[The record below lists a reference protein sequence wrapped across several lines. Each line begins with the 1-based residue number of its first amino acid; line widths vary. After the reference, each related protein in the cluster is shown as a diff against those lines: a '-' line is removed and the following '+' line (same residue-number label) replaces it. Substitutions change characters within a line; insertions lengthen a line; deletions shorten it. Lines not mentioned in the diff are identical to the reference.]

1 MIAPIRKSITHTL
14 HKAEEWIFANPK
26 IVLSL
31 IFLVTLVFAAA
42 LPKLRIYSDFS
53 DLLPQEHSYI
63 QTYNRIKENFGGA
76 NMIVMAIEVE
86 QGTIFNN
93 DTLKLV
99 HEATQGVDNLP
110 SVNHNLV
117 SSLTHRT
124 ARKVF
129 LSPEGSFVSQP
140 YYDPAKN
147 YSADELAQMQRDV
160 IANPNLFGL
169 MVSPDF
175 KAALIKAQL
184 NESELDYVETFAALQ
199 KVRDTLARDGHKV
212 HVTGNPVLTGWFTP
226 TSTRSCRSWRGRWRC
241 WQRC

>member
-1 MIAPIRKSITHTL
+1 
-14 HKAEEWIFANPK
+14 
-26 IVLSL
+26 
-31 IFLVTLVFAAA
+31 
-42 LPKLRIYSDFS
+42 
-53 DLLPQEHSYI
+53 HSYI

-129 LSPEGSFVSQP
+129 LSPEGSF
-140 YYDPAKN
+140 
-147 YSADELAQMQRDV
+147 
-160 IANPNLFGL
+160 
-169 MVSPDF
+169 
-175 KAALIKAQL
+175 
-184 NESELDYVETFAALQ
+184 
-199 KVRDTLARDGHKV
+199 
-212 HVTGNPVLTGWFTP
+212 
-226 TSTRSCRSWRGRWRC
+226 
-241 WQRC
+241 